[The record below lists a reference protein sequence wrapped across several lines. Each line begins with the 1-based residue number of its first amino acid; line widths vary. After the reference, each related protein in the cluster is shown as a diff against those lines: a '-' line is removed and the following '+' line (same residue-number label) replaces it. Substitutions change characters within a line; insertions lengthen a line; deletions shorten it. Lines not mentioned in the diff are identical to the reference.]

1 MNKLQET
8 DILDYGSV
16 IGVSCSPLAEK
27 YDVAALAR
35 KALRSS
41 DS

>member
-8 DILDYGSV
+8 DILYYGSV
-16 IGVSCSPLAEK
+16 VGVSCSPLAEK

-35 KALRSS
+35 EGLAQQ
-41 DS
+41 

>member
-8 DILDYGSV
+8 DILYYGSV
-16 IGVSCSPLAEK
+16 IDVSYSPLAEK

-35 KALRSS
+35 EELAQQ
-41 DS
+41 